1 MRGLMATTDCTCDLW
16 MPSVSSK
23 LNGIRSKLSFGYS
36 SPRPRVLWYSLMSF
50 HSALYCYINY
60 WRLSLMASI
69 VVTTWCINSV
79 SPFYVYECAVSIRSC
94 LIQKL
99 RLWSL
104 CFILNSC
111 ITSCSVE
118 FCRDSYRRN
127 LQKLQIA
134 LLKLKIN
141 FFLGKQATW
150 EWADDIYVK
159 GASCQWFPVLV
170 TTLFNWF
177 WCFLKRFQIRAVPGI
192 LRRIEENRRK

>member
-1 MRGLMATTDCTCDLW
+1 MCGLMATTDCTCDLW

-134 LLKLKIN
+134 VLKLKIN
-141 FFLGKQATW
+141 FFFGKTGHLRMGWWHLCKRGFMSVISSACHHIIQL
-150 EWADDIYVK
+150 
-159 GASCQWFPVLV
+159 VLV
-170 TTLFNWF
+170 FFEKISN
-177 WCFLKRFQIRAVPGI
+177 
-192 LRRIEENRRK
+192 